1 MFSKITNVNSDKE
14 LILEIRIGN
23 KAAFKLLFK
32 KYYRRLIDFC
42 LYRTK
47 DLELSKDLVQEL
59 FTKIWIIRG
68 KLDPE
73 KSIQAYLYKSLT
85 NQIINHLK
93 LSSSKNVSL
102 DLSHFAKYANEEEP
116 IENRID
122 IENAIERLPNKLKTV
137 FLLSR
142 IEGFKYSEIAE
153 ICDLSIKAVE
163 KRMSKAFVLLR
174 NIIK

>member
-47 DLELSKDLVQEL
+47 DLELSKDLVQDL
-59 FTKIWIIRG
+59 FTKIWIIRD

-93 LSSSKNVSL
+93 
-102 DLSHFAKYANEEEP
+102 
-116 IENRID
+116 
-122 IENAIERLPNKLKTV
+122 
-137 FLLSR
+137 
-142 IEGFKYSEIAE
+142 
-153 ICDLSIKAVE
+153 
-163 KRMSKAFVLLR
+163 
-174 NIIK
+174 

>member
-1 MFSKITNVNSDKE
+1 MFSKITNDSDKE
-14 LILEIRIGN
+14 LVVELKVGN

-32 KYYRRLIDFC
+32 KYYRRLIEFC
-42 LYRTK
+42 LYRTR

-59 FTKIWIIRG
+59 FTKIWNVRDKI
-68 KLDPE
+68 DPE
-73 KSIQAYLYKSLT
+73 KSFQAYLYKSLT
-85 NQIINHLK
+85 NQIINHSK
-93 LSSSKNVSL
+93 LASSKNISL
-102 DLSHFAKYANEEEP
+102 DVSHFAKYANEEEP

-122 IENAIERLPNKLKTV
+122 IEYAIENLPIKLKTV

-153 ICDLSIKAVE
+153 ICDISVKAVE

-174 NIIK
+174 NSIK

>member
-23 KAAFKLLFK
+23 KAAFKSLFL
-32 KYYRRLIDFC
+32 KYYKKLIYFC
-42 LYRTK
+42 LYRTR
-47 DLELSKDLVQEL
+47 DLEVSKDLVQDL
-59 FTKIWIIRG
+59 FAKIWSTRSS
-68 KLDPE
+68 LDPD

-85 NQIINHLK
+85 NQIINLSK

-102 DLSHFAKYANEEEP
+102 DISDYAKYASEEEP
-116 IENRID
+116 VENRID
-122 IENAIERLPNKLKTV
+122 IETAIESLPEKLKTV

-153 ICDLSIKAVE
+153 ICNISIKAVE
-163 KRMSKAFVLLR
+163 KRMSKAFSILR
-174 NIIK
+174 KVIK

>member
-59 FTKIWIIRG
+59 FTKVWIIRA

-85 NQIINHLK
+85 NQIINHSK
-93 LSSSKNVSL
+93 LSSSENVSL
-102 DLSHFAKYANEEEP
+102 DISHFAKYANEEEP

-142 IEGFKYSEIAE
+142 IEGFIYSEIAE